1 MEKILIVE
9 DEFIVANDL
18 KMMLVKSGYEVCGI
32 AASVEEARILIDS
45 KKPNWVLLDIILKG
59 DLTGIDLAWELEKKN
74 IPFLFISANTNHS
87 ILNAVKETKPY
98 GFLVKPFRERDLFV
112 MLDIARYKYNF
123 ESGNAVNNN
132 NNNNNNDNG
141 NDNDNSNDNVNS
153 NSNGNF
159 NGNDNSNGNAK
170 SNINVRG
177 NKAASQNLEI
187 IGRNKK
193 LLDLMQK
200 IEVVAPT
207 ETSVLI
213 LGESG
218 TGKEKIAHLIH
229 SLSANST
236 KPLVVV
242 NCAALPESLIESEL
256 FGHEKGA
263 FTGADNLRTG
273 KFEQA
278 NGGTIFLDEIG
289 ELPLDSQVKLLRVL
303 QEKEIER
310 LGGETTIKLNVRVI
324 AATNRCLPFEVAE
337 GRFRLDLYYRL
348 NVFPLEL
355 PPLRERV
362 EDIEDLAYYF
372 LQEYALKAKR
382 DISKISQKALQQLKE
397 YNWPG
402 NIRELEHLIERSVLL
417 TSKNEI
423 TEFEI
428 LKDFP
433 LAKKEAETTILSME
447 EMEREHIMNALK
459 MCNGKVYG
467 AGGAAELLK
476 ISPSTLFSKIK
487 KLQIKQG
494 YF

>member
-1 MEKILIVE
+1 MSEKILIVE

-18 KMMLVKSGYEVCGI
+18 KIILIKAGYEVCGI
-32 AASVEEARILIDS
+32 AASVEDARVLIDTQ
-45 KKPNWVLLDIILKG
+45 KPNWVLLDIILKG
-59 DLTGIDLAWELEKKN
+59 DLTGIDLAWELEKKK
-74 IPFLFISANTNHS
+74 IPFLYISANTNHS
-87 ILNAVKETKPY
+87 ILNAVKETQPY

-123 ESGNAVNNN
+123 EKGNALE
-132 NNNNNNDNG
+132 
-141 NDNDNSNDNVNS
+141 NVP
-153 NSNGNF
+153 
-159 NGNDNSNGNAK
+159 K
-170 SNINVRG
+170 KTYLKE
-177 NKAASQNLEI
+177 NKNLEI
-187 IGRNKK
+187 IGKNQK
-193 LLDLMQK
+193 LLDLIHK
-200 IEVVAPT
+200 IEIVAPT
-207 ETSVLI
+207 ETSVMI

-229 SLSANST
+229 SLSANNT

-256 FGHEKGA
+256 FGHERGA
-263 FTGADNLRTG
+263 FTGADSLRIG

-310 LGGETTIKLNVRVI
+310 LGGEATIKLNVRII
-324 AATNRCLPFEVAE
+324 AATNRCLPSEVAE

-355 PPLRERV
+355 PPLRDRK
-362 EDIEDLAYYF
+362 EDLDDLANYF
-372 LQEYALKAKR
+372 LQKYALKSKR
-382 DISKISQKALQQLKE
+382 SIDKISAKALQQLHN

-417 TSKNEI
+417 ATGNEI
-423 TEFEI
+423 EEFDI
-428 LKDFP
+428 LQDFP
-433 LAKKEAETTILSME
+433 TAKKEAENGILSME
-447 EMEREHIMNALK
+447 DMEREHIMNALSL
-459 MCNGKVYG
+459 CNGKVYG

-487 KLQIKQG
+487 KLKIKQG

>member
-132 NNNNNNDNG
+132 DNDNDNVNNNNND
-141 NDNDNSNDNVNS
+141 NDNVNS

-177 NKAASQNLEI
+177 NKAVSQKLEI

-303 QEKEIER
+303 QEREIER

>member
-1 MEKILIVE
+1 MKEKILIVE

-18 KMMLVKSGYEVCGI
+18 KMILVKSGYEVCGI
-32 AASVEEARILIDS
+32 AASVEEARVLIET

-59 DLTGIDLAWELEKKN
+59 NLTGIDLAWELEKLK
-74 IPFLFISANTNHS
+74 IPFLYISANTNHS
-87 ILNAVKETKPY
+87 ILNAVKETQPY

-112 MLDIARYKYNF
+112 MLDIARYKYSVEN
-123 ESGNAVNNN
+123 
-132 NNNNNNDNG
+132 
-141 NDNDNSNDNVNS
+141 
-153 NSNGNF
+153 
-159 NGNDNSNGNAK
+159 
-170 SNINVRG
+170 G
-177 NKAASQNLEI
+177 NKATTLSSKGNKNLDI
-187 IGRNKK
+187 IGKNKK

-200 IEVVAPT
+200 IEIVAPT
-207 ETSVLI
+207 ETSVMI

-218 TGKEKIAHLIH
+218 TGKEKIANLIH
-229 SLSANST
+229 SLSAKNA

-263 FTGADNLRTG
+263 FTGADNVRIG

-310 LGGETTIKLNVRVI
+310 LGSEKTIKLDVRII
-324 AATNRCLPFEVAE
+324 AATNRCLPDEVAE

-355 PPLRERV
+355 PALRERK

-372 LQEYALKAKR
+372 LQKYALKSKR
-382 DISKISQKALQQLKE
+382 NIKKISGKALQQLQD
-397 YNWPG
+397 YDWPG
-402 NIRELEHLIERSVLL
+402 NIRELEHLVERSVLMA
-417 TSKNEI
+417 TENEI
-423 TEFEI
+423 TAFDITTDFPALKKENDCEI
-428 LKDFP
+428 LS
-433 LAKKEAETTILSME
+433 LADME
-447 EMEREHIMNALK
+447 KEHIMNVLK
-459 MCNGKVYG
+459 IADGKVFG
-467 AGGAAELLK
+467 AGGAAEILK
-476 ISPSTLFSKIK
+476 ISPSTLYSKMK
-487 KLQIKQG
+487 KLNIKQG

>member
-32 AASVEEARILIDS
+32 AASVEEARILIGS
-45 KKPNWVLLDIILKG
+45 KKPDWVLLDIILKG

-123 ESGNAVNNN
+123 ETNGNVNE
-132 NNNNNNDNG
+132 NDNG
-141 NDNDNSNDNVNS
+141 NNNGNNNYNVNS
-153 NSNGNF
+153 NGN
-159 NGNDNSNGNAK
+159 N
-170 SNINVRG
+170 
-177 NKAASQNLEI
+177 NKAASKNLEI
-187 IGRNKK
+187 IGSNRK
-193 LLDLMQK
+193 LLDLIQK
-200 IEVVAPT
+200 IEIVAPT
-207 ETSVLI
+207 ETSVMI

-218 TGKEKIAHLIH
+218 TGKEKIAALIH
-229 SLSANST
+229 SLSNNNT
-236 KPLVVV
+236 KPLIVV

-256 FGHEKGA
+256 FGHERGA
-263 FTGADNLRTG
+263 FTGADNLRIG

-324 AATNRCLPFEVAE
+324 AATNRCLPFEVSE

-362 EDIEDLAYYF
+362 EDIEELSYYF
-372 LQEYALKAKR
+372 LKKYALKAKR
-382 DISKISQKALQQLKE
+382 EVSKISEKALQQLKE

-402 NIRELEHLIERSVLL
+402 NIRELEHLIERSILL
-417 TSKNEI
+417 ASKNEI
-423 TEFEI
+423 TEFDI

-433 LAKKEAETTILSME
+433 AAKKEADTAILSME
-447 EMEREHIMNALK
+447 EMEREHIMNALNL
-459 MCNGKVYG
+459 CNGKVYG
-467 AGGAAELLK
+467 TGGAAELLK

-487 KLQIKQG
+487 KLKIKQG

>member
-18 KMMLVKSGYEVCGI
+18 KRILIKSGYEVCGI

-59 DLTGIDLAWELEKKN
+59 DLTGIDLACELEKKN

-123 ESGNAVNNN
+123 ETGNPI
-132 NNNNNNDNG
+132 DT
-141 NDNDNSNDNVNS
+141 
-153 NSNGNF
+153 
-159 NGNDNSNGNAK
+159 
-170 SNINVRG
+170 SNIKPTPKENQKV
-177 NKAASQNLEI
+177 EI
-187 IGRNKK
+187 IGKNKK
-193 LLDLMQK
+193 LLDLLQK
-200 IEVVAPT
+200 IKIVAPT
-207 ETSVLI
+207 ETSVMI

-218 TGKEKIAHLIH
+218 TGKEKIADLIH
-229 SLSANST
+229 SLSSNST

-256 FGHEKGA
+256 FGHERGA
-263 FTGADNLRTG
+263 FTGADSLRIG

-310 LGGETTIKLNVRVI
+310 VGGEKTIKLNVRII

-372 LQEYALKAKR
+372 LKQYALKAKR
-382 DISKISQKALQQLKE
+382 DISRISEKALQQLKD
-397 YNWPG
+397 YSWPG
-402 NIRELEHLIERSVLL
+402 NIRELEHLIERNVLL
-417 TSKNEI
+417 ASKNEI
-423 TEFEI
+423 LEFEI
-428 LKDFP
+428 LNDFP
-433 LAKKEAETTILSME
+433 VAKKELETTILSME

-459 MCNGKVYG
+459 MCHGKVYG

-487 KLQIKQG
+487 KLNIRQG
-494 YF
+494 YY